1 LWLRGYEIS
10 SPVETTF
17 IFVVVVTMTDVTAR
31 LAAMLESSAYPP
43 ELRAKALELLAQ
55 TDSQDER
62 RRAEETARAENLRLE
77 RTKIWLNTPII
88 AAIAGLLTLG
98 ATQVLTMMQNKEAAT
113 LANTYTQ
120 KLEERKFQFEM
131 IKAALNTE
139 TDPKRRAI
147 NLLFLV
153 DSNILDGL
161 NTGALKKYAQD
172 SGDKTPAFISGSGP
186 ARPGIERENRTQ
198 VPRELIA
205 DLTARAANARTL
217 NWMQHAIAELGV
229 TRIPGPDNNSR
240 IMEYARFVGLQ
251 ATWNNFDE
259 DVPWQGLFVNFV
271 LKKAGYDQFP
281 SSPLAA
287 RAWKE
292 WGVELDKPKFGALA
306 VFWRISPASP
316 TGLVGFVVEED
327 ESSISILSGNQNDAV
342 GIAKVPR
349 SQLLGLRMPPT
360 K

>member
-1 LWLRGYEIS
+1 
-10 SPVETTF
+10 
-17 IFVVVVTMTDVTAR
+17 MTDVAAR

-43 ELRAKALELLAQ
+43 ELRAKALELLSQ
-55 TDSQDER
+55 TESQDER

-88 AAIAGLLTLG
+88 AAVAGLLTLG
-98 ATQVLTMMQNKEAAT
+98 ATQVLTMIQNKEAAT
-113 LANTYTQ
+113 LANAYTQ

-172 SGDKTPAFISGSGP
+172 QGDKTPAFISGSGA
-186 ARPGIERENRTQ
+186 ARPGIEREYRTP
-198 VPRELIA
+198 VPREQVA
-205 DLTARAANARTL
+205 DLTAKATAAGSL
-217 NWMQHAIAELGV
+217 GWMQHAIAELGV
-229 TRIPGPDNNSR
+229 MRIPGPDNNSR
-240 IMEYARFVGLQ
+240 IMEYARFVGLND
-251 ATWNNFDE
+251 TWHFDE
-259 DVPWQGLFVNFV
+259 DTPWQGLFVNFV
-271 LKKAGYDQFP
+271 LKKAGYDRFP
-281 SSPLAA
+281 TNPLAA

-306 VFWRISPASP
+306 LFWRISPRDFPAI
-316 TGLVGFVVEED
+316 VGFVVADDED
-327 ESSISILSGNQNDAV
+327 TISLLGGNQDNAV
-342 GIAKVPR
+342 SIIKVPKG
-349 SQLLGLRMPPT
+349 QLLALRLPAT